1 MNKTLHVIQAAT
13 LAVALTFAVT
23 SDAQDAPAS
32 KDVACTM
39 QYDPVCGVDGKTY
52 SNDCVAGASGV
63 DVASLGICA
72 SGESG
77 CGETYDPVCGI
88 NGTTYINECFAR
100 LSGVQVAGLGECTPN
115 GCPSRWKSV
124 V

>member
-1 MNKTLHVIQAAT
+1 
-13 LAVALTFAVT
+13 
-23 SDAQDAPAS
+23 
-32 KDVACTM
+32 M

-52 SNDCVAGASGV
+52 SNDCVAGAAGV
-63 DVASLGICA
+63 DVASLGMCA

-115 GCPSRWKSV
+115 GCPSV
-124 V
+124 